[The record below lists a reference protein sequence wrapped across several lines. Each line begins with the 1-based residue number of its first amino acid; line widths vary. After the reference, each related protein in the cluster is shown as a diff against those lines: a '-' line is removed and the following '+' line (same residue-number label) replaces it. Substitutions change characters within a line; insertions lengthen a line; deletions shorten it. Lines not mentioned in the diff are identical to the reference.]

1 MIMGMCEVWTMIL
14 GMRGIWT
21 MIVPLGVGYVADLLL
36 GDPRGWPHPVRA
48 FGYAIAVGDRWLNRG
63 RARLIKGALLVVVL
77 CGLVYAGSYFILAGL
92 QAWWSPAYY
101 VVASIGV
108 FYCLANRSLLQEGQ
122 AVFDVLE
129 RDGLEAGRTRLSWI
143 VGRDTAQL
151 TEQQVRTAVLE
162 SMSENLSDGVV
173 APLLFYLVGG
183 VPAML
188 LYKMINTL
196 DSMIGYKREPYR
208 LFGKPAARLDDVANY
223 IPARFT
229 ALLMVLVTGSRR
241 GLRYVFRYG
250 GAHASPNAGY
260 PEAALA
266 GILNCR
272 FGGPNRYK
280 GILVEKPYIGET
292 HRPLMHKDFAYVK
305 YINHAVTLVT
315 VIFVFSCVLLIVW
328 KH

>member
-1 MIMGMCEVWTMIL
+1 
-14 GMRGIWT
+14 MRTDWLTVI
-21 MIVPLGVGYVADLLL
+21 IPLAAGYLADLVL
-36 GDPRGWPHPVRA
+36 GDPQGWPHPVRT
-48 FGYAIAVGDRWLNRG
+48 FGAAIAWGDKALNRG
-63 RARLIKGALLVVVL
+63 RYRLFKGALLVMVL
-77 CGLVYAGSYFILAGL
+77 CGVVFFGSLVALTALRQSWLPGYDVI
-92 QAWWSPAYY
+92 
-101 VVASIGV
+101 ASICV

-122 AVFDVLE
+122 AVLDTLE
-129 RDGLEAGRTRLSWI
+129 KQGLEAGRQRLSWI

-162 SMSENLSDGVV
+162 SMSENLGDGVV
-173 APLLFYLVGG
+173 APLLFYLAGG

-208 LFGKPAARLDDVANY
+208 LFGRVAARFDDVVNF
-223 IPARFT
+223 IPARLT

-241 GLRYVFRYG
+241 GLRFIFRYG
-250 GAHASPNAGY
+250 RAHASPNSGY

-292 HRPLMHKDFAYVK
+292 SRELTYKDFLYVK

-315 VIFVFSCVLLIVW
+315 VIFVYSRVLILAWIT
-328 KH
+328 